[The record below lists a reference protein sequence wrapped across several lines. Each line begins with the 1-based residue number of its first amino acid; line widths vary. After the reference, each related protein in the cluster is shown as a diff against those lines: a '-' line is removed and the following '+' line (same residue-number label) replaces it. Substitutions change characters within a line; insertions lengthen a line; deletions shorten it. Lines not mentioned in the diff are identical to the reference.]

1 MPFDTLSPELVSALA
16 ARGITEPTDPQR
28 DAIPRIQ
35 AGHHVLTVAPT
46 GIGKT
51 ESAMLPI
58 LDSIAKNKGKG
69 FQCIYITPLR
79 ALNRD
84 MLKRLQSLGSELG
97 VTVGVRHGDTP
108 QAERNRQS
116 QNPPQIL
123 ITTPET
129 MQILFIGKNLRDALK
144 RVKWVVID
152 EIHELA
158 GNERGAQLAVAL
170 ERLNYLAGEYQRIGL
185 SATVG
190 DLEAV
195 RRFLT
200 GKGRTADLCRHDS
213 FREFQIDVI
222 RPLPD
227 EADTTLR
234 DKLQSDPD
242 ILAVMKRAREM
253 IESVTSVLFFVNTR
267 ETAEWIGSRYHMWD
281 EDFRIEVHHGSLSKE
296 VRSDTEDRFKEQQI
310 KALICTSSLELGI
323 DIGSADLVIQYN
335 SPRQVARMT
344 QRAGRAGHRI
354 GGKIRSA
361 ILATAPDEVI
371 EAMVVARRCEAKIME
386 YQPGRPAPLDVLA
399 NQLVGIAMQGD
410 YNADEAYRMITR
422 AEPFTD
428 LPKDLFDATLE
439 QMKSI
444 WILSD
449 KDGKVHRGRKGMNYF
464 YENISMIPDEK
475 TYRVRD
481 IGSRAIIGTLDEG
494 FVASL
499 EGDVQMFIAK
509 GRTWRLIEMREDEL
523 LVEEAKSVGN
533 VPSWQ
538 GSDIPVPFEVAM
550 EVGHLRRVRDFQKY
564 PADANAV
571 ALAQSYLDN
580 QSEKFVIPTDKVVT
594 IETGPGLAIINCCF
608 GSRVND
614 TLSKFIASLLTART
628 GESIGV
634 TTDAYRI
641 ILQLPRDLNGK
652 LIYEVFMSVRPGT
665 VEAFARMTVLSSTHL
680 KWRFMNVAKKF
691 GIIEKKAD
699 RRYIN
704 YGRLFEIHEGTPAY
718 KDAVNKVLWEDL
730 DMENTEKV
738 LNLIHNRDIEVVTQ
752 GLSPIGL
759 EGVTRTKELMQPAR
773 ADHAILAAMKK
784 RLEDDVLF
792 ASCLN
797 CRSQYRVRVGE
808 APRRFKCGKC
818 GGLMIALLKDYD
830 RDDIKEFN
838 SGSKNAERVK
848 ADARL
853 RKNASIVNAYGNI
866 AALVLAGRG
875 VGPDVAGRILGKM
888 HVDEDD
894 LLRDIMASEVTYAR
908 TKQFWD

>member
-35 AGHHVLTVAPT
+35 AGHNVLTVAPT

-58 LDSIAKNKGKG
+58 FDAIARDKGKG

-84 MLKRLQSLGSELG
+84 MLRRMESLGSELG
-97 VTVGVRHGDTP
+97 VTVGVRHGDTA

-116 QNPPQIL
+116 RNPPQIL

-129 MQILFIGKNLRDALK
+129 MQILFIGKNLREALK
-144 RVKWVVID
+144 NVKWVVVD

-170 ERLNYLAGEYQRIGL
+170 ERLVYLAGEFQRIGL

-190 DLEAV
+190 DLEEV
-195 RRFLT
+195 RKFLT
-200 GKGRTADLCRHDS
+200 GAGRTADLCRHDS
-213 FREFQIDVI
+213 FREFDIKVE
-222 RPLPD
+222 RPLP
-227 EADTTLR
+227 ESEPALL
-234 DKLQSDPD
+234 DKLQSEPD
-242 ILAVMKRAREM
+242 ILGVMERAREL

-281 EDFRIEVHHGSLSKE
+281 PEFKVEVHHGSLSKE
-296 VRSDTEDRFKEQQI
+296 SRGDTEDRFKDQQL

-354 GGKIRSA
+354 GGRIRSV
-361 ILATAPDEVI
+361 ILATAPDEI
-371 EAMVVARRCEAKIME
+371 LEAMVVARRCEAKIME
-386 YQPGRPAPLDVLA
+386 YLPGRPCPLDVLA
-399 NQLVGIAMQGD
+399 NQLVGLAMQGD
-410 YNADEAYRMITR
+410 YNPEEAYKLVKR
-422 AEPFTD
+422 AHPFRD
-428 LPKDLFDATLE
+428 LPKETFDATLD
-439 QMKSI
+439 QLKSI

-449 KDGKVHRGRKGMNYF
+449 KEGKVHRGRKGMNYF

-481 IGSRAIIGTLDEG
+481 IGSRAIIGTLDEA

-499 EGDVQMFIAK
+499 EGEVAMFIAK
-509 GRTWRLIEMREDEL
+509 GRTWRLVEMREDEL

-538 GSDIPVPFEVAM
+538 GSDIPVPYEVAM
-550 EVGHLRRVRDFQKY
+550 EVGRLRRVRDYERY
-564 PADANAV
+564 PVDDNGILLVDEYLERQV
-571 ALAQSYLDN
+571 AEHIMPCDN
-580 QSEKFVIPTDKVVT
+580 VVT

-614 TLSKFIASLLTART
+614 TLSKFIAALITART
-628 GESIGV
+628 GESVGV
-634 TTDAYRI
+634 STDAYRI
-641 ILQLPRDLNGK
+641 ILQLPRDLRAE
-652 LIYEVFMSVRPGT
+652 IVYEIFMSIRPGT
-665 VEAFARMTVLSSTHL
+665 VEAFARLTVLNSTHL
-680 KWRFMNVAKKF
+680 KWRFLNVAKKF
-691 GIIEKKAD
+691 GIIEKGAD
-699 RRYIN
+699 RRYVN
-704 YGRLFEIHEGTPAY
+704 YSRLFELHQGTPAY
-718 KDAVNKVLWEDL
+718 QDAVGKVLWEDL
-730 DMENTEKV
+730 DMENTETV
-738 LNLIHNRDIEVVTQ
+738 LKLIHDGSISVVTQ
-752 GLSPIGL
+752 SLSPVAM
-759 EGVTRTKELMQPAR
+759 EGITRSKELMQPAR

-784 RLEDDVLF
+784 RLDADLLF
-792 ASCLN
+792 ESCLF
-797 CRSQYRVRVGE
+797 CKSQYRIRV
-808 APRRFKCGKC
+808 ADVPRRVKCPNC
-818 GGLMIALLKDYD
+818 GGTMMALLKEYE
-830 RDDIKEFN
+830 RDDIKGYN
-838 SGSKNAERVK
+838 SGSKDPERRK
-848 ADARL
+848 TDEKL
-853 RKNASIVNAYGNI
+853 RKNASLVNAHGYN

-875 VGPDVAGRILGKM
+875 IGPEVAGRILAKM
-888 HVDEDD
+888 HIDEDE
-894 LLRDIMASEVTYAR
+894 LLRDIMASEVNYAR